1 MPTIKQMLGA
11 LMSRFYSKQQA
22 DKSAIADLSGINT
35 KSAVTLT
42 NNSVSPKT
50 GYAIAQMTSD
60 AAGVTA
66 GYLYIDGKPVCGNRV
81 YFQSP
86 DSYILLAPVSKGAQ
100 VLVDKVNATVK
111 SITVYGLQGGGK
123 KVVELLQLVGGAVCL
138 NKTLKH
144 FSTESHCRKRS
155 QQSQQKS
162 HNITTGTTWLLR
174 LAMGFSVCSFTMEL
188 RSVSIIDQLARSSI
202 TTRLLQRLLIVLFQF
217 TSKRGTKSASI
228 SAISSRSRAT
238 KNWCS
243 SRSKVSSVIN
253 QEVSY
258 AC

>member
-111 SITVYGLQGGGK
+111 SITVYGLQGGVRK
-123 KVVELLQLVGGAVCL
+123 LLNYCNSL
-138 NKTLKH
+138 
-144 FSTESHCRKRS
+144 
-155 QQSQQKS
+155 
-162 HNITTGTTWLLR
+162 
-174 LAMGFSVCSFTMEL
+174 
-188 RSVSIIDQLARSSI
+188 
-202 TTRLLQRLLIVLFQF
+202 
-217 TSKRGTKSASI
+217 
-228 SAISSRSRAT
+228 
-238 KNWCS
+238 
-243 SRSKVSSVIN
+243 
-253 QEVSY
+253 EVQY
-258 AC
+258 A

>member
-1 MPTIKQMLGA
+1 MSVRTLLGA
-11 LMSRFYSKQQA
+11 LLTRFYSKKA
-22 DKSAIADLSGINT
+22 TDKSEIADLSGINT

-60 AAGVTA
+60 VAGVTA
-66 GYLYIDGKPVCGNRV
+66 GYLYVDGKPVCGNRV

-123 KVVELLQLVGGAVCL
+123 EIVELLQLIGGAVCL
-138 NKTLKH
+138 SNRLKH
-144 FSTESHCRKRS
+144 FSTESHYRKLKRGS
-155 QQSQQKS
+155 RRKFLRTIVG
-162 HNITTGTTWLLR
+162 ITTSRR
-174 LAMGFSVCSFTMEL
+174 LAMAMCIFSHTTAR
-188 RSVSIIDQLARSSI
+188 RSVSQTIVRALCTISD
-202 TTRLLQRLLIVLFQF
+202 RLMFNRRIGQTASRLRRGIKSTF
-217 TSKRGTKSASI
+217 TSVEMQARLVTPSA
-228 SAISSRSRAT
+228 
-238 KNWCS
+238 CS
-243 SRSKVSSVIN
+243 SRSKVSSAIN